1 MDKNE
6 EEVPKNMSY
15 ILQFTDSARFMASSL
30 SNLVNNLSGG
40 IDEIKCKYGQDN
52 KWCETCGNSYKACD
66 CFLEYAN
73 FKYNS
78 IEYKSLCCYK
88 HYQQTFDEKLEK
100 RFFNTYKFFIITIK
114 SYGNK

>member
-52 KWCETCGNSYKACD
+52 K
-66 CFLEYAN
+66 
-73 FKYNS
+73 
-78 IEYKSLCCYK
+78 
-88 HYQQTFDEKLEK
+88 
-100 RFFNTYKFFIITIK
+100 
-114 SYGNK
+114 